1 MGHPF
6 SGRYS
11 RDSGEG
17 QGLCWARPDLGIAAP
32 AHKGEILSS
41 PPELNQ
47 EQLVAA
53 RASAWKQ
60 DGEPLL
66 TMEAARDWI
75 NERGLVLFAPSAQ
88 LGAPAPSLVEATLGA
103 SNPTPTAAETGTAR
117 GLLGRLVGEGLAL
130 PLNLLGGGPQ
140 GQASDGPDFV
150 VSAQVFSYV
159 FTMRGDK
166 LWKQPPST
174 SGAVKVSPLG
184 LRVYEVL
191 TERGGM
197 TAAELATELGRE
209 VTETA
214 ILRAL
219 SELWGQLRVIPLLS
233 QREVAATLWEL
244 TTRRFTKAIKAG
256 ANAGLPT
263 ALSALVSLYLA
274 QVFAATEEEVVTFL
288 SPLTARSRVREVLH
302 ALLGARQLETI
313 AVEGRTLL
321 HIPGTLPE
329 AAQVAAEA
337 VDESAGGEG
346 IALVAAA
353 ERPKKVGTGRIRS
366 FEGERKPGSEFR
378 GKPVRSFGAGAGRP
392 GGSAGRSAARSGAR
406 ADGKSDRER
415 RPFKKDGAGAARPS
429 FAKRSD
435 AAGPVDSAKRS
446 NFAKPWNEDRKPR
459 PAQAAAAAADSFTKF
474 RQPAAADRE
483 PLGPREQAGLPP
495 ERRSGPPPRAERGT
509 FDRASKPGGFAKRP
523 YTPRAAAGGDR
534 PAAKRAYAP
543 RAKEAGE
550 AGSFK
555 PRTYERAGEP
565 GAFKPRSYERAGGS
579 SVGRARPGERGA
591 KSGERGT
598 RSGERGAGPGG
609 FGAKRPYTPRTA
621 EGSERSFAKP
631 KFDRDSKP
639 GGFAKRPYTPRAGA
653 GGESSFAKRAS
664 ASGPAEGG
672 ERTLPKRPYKP
683 RAADADKRP
692 FTKAPWTPK
701 EDGEGSAGKRPYKPR
716 AAGGFGGGAGAR
728 KSFGGKPAGKF
739 GGGAKF
745 GGRPGAKFAGK
756 PGAGRPAGKFG
767 GKAGGFG
774 GAKRAAPMGGARPP
788 ARRKPEAE
796 ERG

>member
-1 MGHPF
+1 LW
-6 SGRYS
+6 R
-11 RDSGEG
+11 ECVA
-17 QGLCWARPDLGIAAP
+17 L
-32 AHKGEILSS
+32 AHRGEILSS
-41 PPELNQ
+41 TPELNQ

-60 DGEPLL
+60 AGEPLL
-66 TMEAARDWI
+66 TLEAARDWI

-103 SNPTPTAAETGTAR
+103 SNPTPTAAETETAR
-117 GLLGRLVGEGLAL
+117 GLLARLVGEGLAL
-130 PLNLLGGGPQ
+130 PLNLLGASPQ
-140 GQASDGPDFV
+140 GQSSDSPDFV

-197 TAAELATELGRE
+197 TASELASELGRE

-214 ILRAL
+214 ILRVL

-233 QREVAATLWEL
+233 QGSGSTLWEL
-244 TTRRFTKAIKAG
+244 STRRFTKAIKAG

-321 HIPGTLPE
+321 HIPGMLPE
-329 AAQVAAEA
+329 DVQVAAE
-337 VDESAGGEG
+337 VGEESADGDA
-346 IALVAAA
+346 IAAVAAA
-353 ERPKKVGTGRIRS
+353 ATAVAGPKKVGTGRIGK

-378 GKPVRSFGAGAGRP
+378 GKPVRSFGAGGGRSGAGRP
-392 GGSAGRSAARSGAR
+392 AARFGPR

-415 RPFKKDGAGAARPS
+415 RPFKKDGAGAERSSNAGPKAARPS
-429 FAKRSD
+429 FAKGSD
-435 AAGPVDSAKRS
+435 AMKGSDSAKRS
-446 NFAKPWNEDRKPR
+446 NFAKPWNEDRKAGSPQVR
-459 PAQAAAAAADSFTKF
+459 AAAVPDSFTKF
-474 RQPAAADRE
+474 RKPAVADRE

-495 ERRSGPPPRAERGT
+495 ERRSGPPPRAEHGT

-523 YTPRAAAGGDR
+523 YAPRAGAGGER
-534 PAAKRAYAP
+534 PVAKRAYAP
-543 RAKEAGE
+543 RASEGSGGAG
-550 AGSFK
+550 
-555 PRTYERAGEP
+555 
-565 GAFKPRSYERAGGS
+565 FKPRSYERKAEGAGEHAGGR
-579 SVGRARPGERGA
+579 GKPGDRGA
-591 KSGERGT
+591 KPGQRG
-598 RSGERGAGPGG
+598 GKPGG
-609 FGAKRPYTPRTA
+609 FGAKRPYPPRSDEGGERSYAKRPYAPRTA
-621 EGSERSFAKP
+621 EGGERGFAKP

-639 GGFAKRPYTPRAGA
+639 GGFGAKRPYTPRAGA
-653 GGESSFAKRAS
+653 SGESSFAKGAS
-664 ASGPAEGG
+664 TSGAADGG

-692 FTKAPWTPK
+692 FTKAPWAPK
-701 EDGEGSAGKRPYKPR
+701 EDGEGAAGKRPYKPR
-716 AAGGFGGGAGAR
+716 AAGGFGGGGGAR

-739 GGGAKF
+739 GGGAGAKF
-745 GGRPGAKFAGK
+745 GGRPGAKFAG
-756 PGAGRPAGKFG
+756 AARPAGKFG

-774 GAKRAAPMGGARPP
+774 GAKRAASPGGARPP
-788 ARRKPEAE
+788 ARRKPEGD